1 MISNTGFEPLTYGKV
16 IKRKIPR
23 DGAIVVESFQSKTDH
38 TKNIRIV
45 VFATKIVVYI
55 LEGCNVGR
63 LVQRISDVTRS
74 KILRNCCFKNMLYA
88 EDIEKLI
95 FLQNNL

>member
-1 MISNTGFEPLTYGKV
+1 MSFFQKGKV

-55 LEGCNVGR
+55 LEGCNDGR

-74 KILRNCCFKNMLYA
+74 KILRNCCFIDVLRISFKCMP
-88 EDIEKLI
+88 
-95 FLQNNL
+95 FLAHTV